1 MVTRLEIGIR
11 PGFVDS
17 LGESVAKKIRDYLHI
32 PVGRVRA
39 RDVFHIEPALPAAD
53 AQRVAGEFA
62 GPVVRVGAVDR
73 LVDEPCD
80 VVVAVGTKPGVTDP
94 VGKSAKVAIEDLLGR
109 PLASGDGHGAV
120 YASRL
125 YLLCGVSLEEGQ
137 RIAREL
143 LANEV
148 IERTTVQYYRD
159 WLAAPPD
166 LSVPHVVE
174 APPHAVE
181 AIDLEVSDEQLAAIS
196 RERLLALTLDEM
208 RTIRDFYR
216 EAGRDPRRLSLR
228 LPPQPTDVELEC
240 LAQTWSEHCKHKI
253 FAAEIEYEEPGRA
266 KETIRSL
273 FKTCIRG
280 ATETIDAALR
290 ARHGR
295 SWLVSVFHD
304 NAGVIAFDRPA
315 PPGLQGR
322 DAQLA
327 VGARPLRRRDDRD
340 RRRQPRPVRDRAG
353 RGAAGQRLGL
363 LLRAA
368 RLRGRAARRACCT
381 RGGSATASTT
391 ASSTAATSAASPTA
405 AAGSSST
412 SATWAS
418 RWSTA
423 ARSDGCR

>member
-17 LGESVAKKIRDYLHI
+17 LGESVAKKIRDYLHV
-32 PVGRVRA
+32 PVGRVRT
-39 RDVFHIEPALPAAD
+39 RDVFHVEPALPAAD
-53 AQRVAGEFA
+53 ALRVADEFA
-62 GPVVRVGAVDR
+62 GPVVRVGAVER

-80 VVVAVGTKPGVTDP
+80 VVVSVGYRPGVTDP
-94 VGKSAKVAIEDLLGR
+94 VGKSARVAIEDLLGR
-109 PLASGDGHGAV
+109 PLAASGGAGAV

-148 IERTTVQYYRD
+148 IERTSVQHYRD

-166 LSVPHVVE
+166 LTVPHVVE

-181 AIDLEVSDEQLAAIS
+181 AIDLEVSDERLAAIS
-196 RERLLALTLDEM
+196 RERLLALSLDEM

-253 FAAEIEYEEPGRA
+253 FAAEIEYEGDRA
-266 KETIRSL
+266 PETIRSL

-280 ATETIDAALR
+280 ATGTIDAELR
-290 ARHGR
+290 ARHGK
-295 SWLVSVFHD
+295 SWLVSVFVD
-304 NAGVIAFDRPA
+304 NAGVIAATERHHLVYKVETHNSPSALDPYGGA
-315 PPGLQGR
+315 ITGI
-322 DAQLA
+322 
-327 VGARPLRRRDDRD
+327 VGVNRASCRR
-340 RRRQPRPVRDRAG
+340 G
-353 RGAAGQRLGL
+353 
-363 LLRAA
+363 
-368 RLRGRAARRACCT
+368 CCT
-381 RGGSATASTT
+381 RAGSATACTT
-391 ASSTAATSAASPTA
+391 A
-405 AAGSSST
+405 
-412 SATWAS
+412 
-418 RWSTA
+418 
-423 ARSDGCR
+423 